1 MHRLSSLPG
10 ADTDGPI
17 SYVEQ
22 PSAPVLF
29 LTSASSDISAL
40 ARVLNTGDQAFW
52 HNRIRALPLD
62 ALSHPAQIDHY
73 LALCTGDTQLIV
85 IRLLGGRGH
94 WSYGLEPVSYTH
106 LTLPTR

>member
-17 SYVEQ
+17 SFVEQ

-40 ARVLNTGDQAFW
+40 ARILDSDRHAFW
-52 HNRIRALPLD
+52 HDRIRALPLE
-62 ALSHPAQIDHY
+62 ALCHPAQIDHY
-73 LALCTGDTQLIV
+73 LSVCTGQTQLIV

-94 WSYGLEPVSYTH
+94 WSYLSLIH
-106 LTLPTR
+106 I

>member
-29 LTSASSDISAL
+29 LTSASSDITAL
-40 ARVLNTGDQAFW
+40 QGF
-52 HNRIRALPLD
+52 
-62 ALSHPAQIDHY
+62 
-73 LALCTGDTQLIV
+73 
-85 IRLLGGRGH
+85 
-94 WSYGLEPVSYTH
+94 
-106 LTLPTR
+106 